1 MKVLTW
7 LKDYWYIP
15 LLVLV
20 VIALVVLWIMSG
32 ARGPSPLQ
40 TLTGELDAIESGR
53 KAREDAIKSGND
65 VAVKAVKEKYGAK
78 MEALDASDKAK
89 VAELERD
96 PVALAKFLE
105 RATRG

>member
-7 LKDYWYIP
+7 LKDYWYVP
-15 LLVLV
+15 LLLLV
-20 VIALVVLWIMSG
+20 VVGLVVLWIVSG
-32 ARGPSPLQ
+32 ARGPSPLK

-53 KAREDAIKSGND
+53 KARENAIKSGND
-65 VAVKAVKEKYGAK
+65 VAVKAVKEKYDAK
-78 MEALDASDKAK
+78 MEALNEADKAK
-89 VAELERD
+89 AAELERD